1 MIYLKQGN
9 QLKCCGNKYRL
20 QSVKHEMYTEW
31 FSLIYEPVI
40 NLKTSN
46 CIFLITEVNISIVF
60 KVAHES
66 CIESGKRV
74 QLHMLQFWM
83 NCL

>member
-1 MIYLKQGN
+1 
-9 QLKCCGNKYRL
+9 
-20 QSVKHEMYTEW
+20 MYTEW

-74 QLHMLQFWM
+74 QLHVAMLDELPVIM
-83 NCL
+83 KGHEH